1 MNLFFEYL
9 KSIFTTWVTYLGL
22 VPSIVAIVST
32 YTQYEI
38 TYISQGLLYS
48 TALVF
53 FLWANF
59 KVWKAEKNK
68 NAILQTQLANPVDY
82 KFTIYA
88 KKIILDE
95 SFLDKLAQENLQEI
109 PDLLAEAEKNIKK
122 IERGKANSFQ
132 FAQPG
137 ISKEEDEQYARKLE
151 KYIDKLNVYKLSTS
165 EGVSEWR
172 SFAENKLP
180 HLYEVRI
187 EIENTGSVYDENIS
201 VEIFLGKS
209 NKVINFE
216 DIVHSL
222 PDALCLPDKP
232 KYKNLFDFTTEN
244 RFPAL
249 KDNLR
254 NIENPQSFYR
264 NIAINEN
271 SIEVTLRELKAS
283 ENCYLLRDVL
293 YIDIHDKES
302 IQASVLSKKSREK
315 IKRNVGLV
323 DSGKIAL
330 HESLMAYDYEN

>member
-68 NAILQTQLANPVDY
+68 NASLQTQLANPVDY
-82 KFTIYA
+82 KFTAYA

-95 SFLDKLAQENLQEI
+95 GFLDSFVQKNLQDI
-109 PDLLAEAEKNIKK
+109 PALIAEAEVNMKK
-122 IERGKANSFQ
+122 IERGEANRFR

-137 ISKEEDEQYARKLE
+137 ISKEEDEQYARKLK
-151 KYIDKLNVYKLSTS
+151 KYIDELSAYKTNIEQGMSEWKCFTEKKLS
-165 EGVSEWR
+165 
-172 SFAENKLP
+172 

-187 EIENTGSVYDENIS
+187 EIENIGSVYDENIS
-201 VEIFLGKS
+201 VEIFFGEG
-209 NKVINFE
+209 NKVIDFE
-216 DIVHSL
+216 DIVNNL
-222 PDALCLPDKP
+222 PKALDLPAKP
-232 KYKNLFDFTTEN
+232 KYKNKFSLVAQDGFLD
-244 RFPAL
+244 L
-249 KDNLR
+249 K
-254 NIENPQSFYR
+254 NIEIPHSFYR

-293 YIDIHDKES
+293 YIDIHDKQS
-302 IQASVLSKKSREK
+302 IQATVLSKNSREK
-315 IKRNVGLV
+315 IKRNVDLV
-323 DSGKIAL
+323 DSGEIAL

>member
-1 MNLFFEYL
+1 M
-9 KSIFTTWVTYLGL
+9 
-22 VPSIVAIVST
+22 PSIVAVVST

-48 TALVF
+48 TAMVF
-53 FLWANF
+53 FLWVNF
-59 KVWKAEKNK
+59 KVWKTEKNK
-68 NAILQTQLANPVDY
+68 NASLQMQLANPVDY
-82 KFTIYA
+82 KFTAYA

-95 SFLDKLAQENLQEI
+95 GFLDSFVQKNLQDI
-109 PDLLAEAEKNIKK
+109 PALIAEAEVNMKK
-122 IERGKANSFQ
+122 IERGEANKFR
-132 FAQPG
+132 FMQPG
-137 ISKEEDEQYARKLE
+137 ISKEEDERYVRKLE

-201 VEIFLGKS
+201 VEIFLGES

-216 DIVHSL
+216 DIVDSL

-254 NIENPQSFYR
+254 NIETPQSFYR

-283 ENCYLLRDVL
+283 ENGYLLRDVL
-293 YIDIHDKES
+293 YIDIHDKKS
-302 IQASVLSKKSREK
+302 IQATVLSKNSREE
-315 IKRNVGLV
+315 INRNVDVV
-323 DSGKIAL
+323 DGSEIAL
-330 HESLMAYDYEN
+330 YKSLMAYDYEN

>member
-59 KVWKAEKNK
+59 KVWKSEKNK
-68 NAILQTQLANPVDY
+68 NASLQTQLANPVDY

-109 PDLLAEAEKNIKK
+109 PDLLAEAEANIKE
-122 IERGKANSFQ
+122 IERGKANRFR

-137 ISKEEDEQYARKLE
+137 ISKEEDEQYARKLK
-151 KYIDKLNVYKLSTS
+151 KYIDELNAYKTNIEQGISEWKCFTEKKLS
-165 EGVSEWR
+165 
-172 SFAENKLP
+172 

-187 EIENTGSVYDENIS
+187 EIENIGSVYDENIS
-201 VEIFLGKS
+201 VEIFFGEG

-216 DIVHSL
+216 DIVNNL
-222 PDALCLPDKP
+222 PKALDLPAKP
-232 KYKNLFDFTTEN
+232 KYKNKFSLVAQDGFLD
-244 RFPAL
+244 L
-249 KDNLR
+249 K
-254 NIENPQSFYR
+254 NIEIPHSSYR
-264 NIAINEN
+264 SINIREK
-271 SIEVTLRELKAS
+271 SVQVTLRELKAS
-283 ENCYLLRDVL
+283 ENCYLLRDAL
-293 YIDIHDKES
+293 FIGIHDKQS
-302 IQASVLSKKSREK
+302 IQATVLSKNSREK
-315 IKRNVGLV
+315 IKRKVGVV
-323 DSGKIAL
+323 DGGEIAL
-330 HESLMAYDYEN
+330 HERLMAYDFKN